1 MGSAWAY
8 SGGLGPSV
16 DVGCVHGV
24 LGSSCIFGAFKG
36 HKAEAARARGIFS
49 GREGTGEDQLMHH
62 AARAL
67 KIETIVSYTK
77 NVNSYA
83 HFGINV
89 NSSKH
94 EDI

>member
-1 MGSAWAY
+1 MRAWRPWQQLHLW
-8 SGGLGPSV
+8 SFQRSQ
-16 DVGCVHGV
+16 
-24 LGSSCIFGAFKG
+24 SQS
-36 HKAEAARARGIFS
+36 
-49 GREGTGEDQLMHH
+49 RENAWDFLWGGTGEDQLMHH

-83 HFGINV
+83 HFGINA

>member
-1 MGSAWAY
+1 MSDACMASLAAAASLELSKVTKPKPRERVGFSL
-8 SGGLGPSV
+8 GGG
-16 DVGCVHGV
+16 
-24 LGSSCIFGAFKG
+24 
-36 HKAEAARARGIFS
+36 
-49 GREGTGEDQLMHH
+49 GTGEDQLMHH

-77 NVNSYA
+77 NANSYA